1 MADNLFTQLHQEHQ
15 NFKML
20 FEQILDQK
28 NVDAKIDL
36 FNNLKKALIPHMKSE
51 EMVFYPEL
59 YNHED
64 TKEMSLEALEE
75 HHVAEAALMELSKS
89 DPFME
94 NWRPKAKVLSEILNH
109 HIEEEESEIFNAARD
124 IIPQNR
130 QNEIYTQY
138 IQKKDEIL
146 KSI

>member
-20 FEQILDQK
+20 FEQILEQK
-28 NVDAKIDL
+28 NVDAKVDL
-36 FNNLKKALIPHMKSE
+36 FNNLKKTLIPHMKSE
-51 EMVFYPEL
+51 EEVFYPEL
-59 YNHED
+59 YNHGD

-146 KSI
+146 KSM

>member
-51 EMVFYPEL
+51 EDVFYPEL

-146 KSI
+146 KSM

>member
-1 MADNLFTQLHQEHQ
+1 
-15 NFKML
+15 
-20 FEQILDQK
+20 
-28 NVDAKIDL
+28 
-36 FNNLKKALIPHMKSE
+36 
-51 EMVFYPEL
+51 VFYPEL

-146 KSI
+146 KSM

>member
-51 EMVFYPEL
+51 EDVFYPEL